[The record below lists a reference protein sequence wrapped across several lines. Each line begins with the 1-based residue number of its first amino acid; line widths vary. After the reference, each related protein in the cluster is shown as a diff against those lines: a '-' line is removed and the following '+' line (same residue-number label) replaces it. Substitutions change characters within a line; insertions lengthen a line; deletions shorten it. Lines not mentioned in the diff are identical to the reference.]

1 MDSTTQKVVKYY
13 SVVGRIQKGLR
24 IYIRVSKLQ
33 LYYNKNIYYK
43 LYIYNKFL
51 L

>member
-1 MDSTTQKVVKYY
+1 MDSTTQKVVKYC
-13 SVVGRIQKGLR
+13 SVASKIQKDLR

-33 LYYNKNIYYK
+33 LYYNKNIYNK
-43 LYIYNKFL
+43 LYIYNKYL